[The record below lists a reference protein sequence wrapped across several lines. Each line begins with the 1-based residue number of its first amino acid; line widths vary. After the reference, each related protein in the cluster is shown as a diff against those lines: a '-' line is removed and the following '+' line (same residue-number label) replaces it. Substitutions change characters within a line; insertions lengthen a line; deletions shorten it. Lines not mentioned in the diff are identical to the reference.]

1 MMRAWWATS
10 AMGRVLAR
18 RLGGTLVTL
27 IVISLVTFV
36 ALMSTPGDTAS
47 ALVGESASAAQLQAV
62 RAELGLDQPLLVR
75 YGTFLA
81 SLVVRGDLG
90 RSLISNRPVSELV
103 FERLPYT
110 LVLALAAISLA
121 ALIGA
126 LLGGAA
132 AIRSGTVWDTLLM
145 SGAAL
150 GLALPTF
157 WSALLLMM
165 LLALRLHWLP
175 VVGAESWQHL
185 VLPTITLALPT
196 AAAVARLM
204 RSSVLDVLGADYCR
218 TAHAKGLTPR
228 QVLHRHVVR
237 NSLIPVVT
245 VLGLH
250 LGYLIGGAFVVETI
264 FGWPG
269 VGRMIVQAIFDRD
282 YPVVMGATLVIAALY
297 IGINLLVDLTHGWL
311 DPQIGH
317 AAV

>member
-10 AMGRVLAR
+10 LMGRVLAR

-36 ALMSTPGDTAS
+36 ALMSAPGDTAS
-47 ALVGESASAAQLQAV
+47 ALVGENASAAQLEAV
-62 RAELGLDQPLLVR
+62 RAELGLDQPLLIQ
-75 YGTFLA
+75 YGSFLA
-81 SLVVRGDLG
+81 NLTLRGDLG
-90 RSLISNRPVSELV
+90 RSHMSNRPVSELV
-103 FERLPYT
+103 LERLPYT
-110 LVLALAAISLA
+110 LLLALAAILLA
-121 ALIGA
+121 ALIGP

-145 SGAAL
+145 TGAAL

-157 WSALLLMM
+157 WSALLLIM
-165 LLALRLHWLP
+165 LFALRLHWLP

-185 VLPTITLALPT
+185 ILPTITLALPT

-204 RSSVLDVLGADYCR
+204 RSSVLDVLGADYVR

-228 QVLHRHVVR
+228 RVLHLHVVR

-269 VGRMIVQAIFDRD
+269 VGRLIVQAIFDRD

-297 IGINLLVDLTHGWL
+297 ISINLLVDLAHGWL

>member
-1 MMRAWWATS
+1 
-10 AMGRVLAR
+10 MGRVLAR
-18 RLGGTLVTL
+18 RFAGTLVTL
-27 IVISLVTFV
+27 VVISLVTFV

-47 ALVGESASAAQLQAV
+47 ALVGESASAAQLQTV

-75 YGTFLA
+75 YGAFLA
-81 SLVVRGDLG
+81 NLTLRGDLG
-90 RSLISNRPVSELV
+90 RSLISNRPVAELV
-103 FERLPYT
+103 LERLPYT
-110 LVLALAAISLA
+110 LVLAFAAISLA

-132 AIRSGTVWDTLLM
+132 AIRSGSVWDTLLM

-157 WSALLLMM
+157 WSALLLIM
-165 LLALRLHWLP
+165 LFALRLHWLP

-185 VLPTITLALPT
+185 VLPTVTLALPT

-204 RSSVLDVLGADYCR
+204 RSSLLDVLGADYVR
-218 TAHAKGLTPR
+218 TAHAKGLVPR

-250 LGYLIGGAFVVETI
+250 LGHLIGGAFVVETI

-269 VGRMIVQAIFDRD
+269 LGRMIVQSIFDRD
-282 YPVVMGATLVIAALY
+282 YPVVMGATLVIAAMY
-297 IGINLLVDLTHGWL
+297 ICINLLVDLAHGWL

>member
-1 MMRAWWATS
+1 
-10 AMGRVLAR
+10 MGLVLAR
-18 RLGGTLVTL
+18 RLAGTLVTL

-36 ALMSTPGDTAS
+36 ALLSTPGDTAS
-47 ALVGESASAAQLQAV
+47 ALVGENASEAQLQAV

-75 YGTFLA
+75 YGSFLA
-81 SLVVRGDLG
+81 NLVLRGDLG
-90 RSLISNRPVSELV
+90 RSFISNRPVTELIL
-103 FERLPYT
+103 ERLPYT
-110 LVLALAAISLA
+110 LLLALAAISLA

-150 GLALPTF
+150 GLGLPTF

-165 LLALRLHWLP
+165 LFALRLHWLP

-204 RSSVLDVLGADYCR
+204 RSSMLDVLGADYVR
-218 TAHAKGLTPR
+218 TARAKGLTSR
-228 QVLHRHVVR
+228 QVLHHHVVR

-250 LGYLIGGAFVVETI
+250 LGHLIGGAFVVETI

-269 VGRMIVQAIFDRD
+269 VGRMIVLAIFDRD
-282 YPVVMGATLVIAALY
+282 YPVVMGATLVVAALY
-297 IGINLLVDLTHGWL
+297 ICINLLVDLAHGWL

>member
-1 MMRAWWATS
+1 MRAWWATS
-10 AMGRVLAR
+10 VMGRVLIR
-18 RLGGTLVTL
+18 RLAGTLATL
-27 IVISLVTFV
+27 IVISLITFL

-47 ALVGESASAAQLQAV
+47 ALVGENASEAQVQAV
-62 RAELGLDQPLLVR
+62 RVELGLDQPLLVR
-75 YGTFLA
+75 YGSFLA
-81 SLVVRGDLG
+81 NLTLRGDLG
-90 RSLISNRPVSELV
+90 RSLISNRPVTELIL
-103 FERLPYT
+103 ERLPYT
-110 LVLALAAISLA
+110 LVLALAAITLA

-145 SGAAL
+145 IGAAL

-165 LLALRLHWLP
+165 LFALRLHWLP

-196 AAAVARLM
+196 AATVARLT
-204 RSSVLDVLGADYCR
+204 RSSVLDVLGADYVR
-218 TAHAKGLTPR
+218 TAHAKGLLPR

-237 NSLIPVVT
+237 NSLIPAMT
-245 VLGLH
+245 MLGLH

-269 VGRMIVQAIFDRD
+269 VGRLIVQAIFDRD

-297 IGINLLVDLTHGWL
+297 ISITLFVDLAHGWL